1 MAEKYKLLMDMDIG
15 DDIDD
20 AIALYAAMERG
31 FDLIGVTTVFRNT
44 ADRAKMVKKLFTLYG
59 HGYENTPVYAGYG
72 VPTAE
77 KPKNYGHVIH
87 YTPDVETYIPDSVNP
102 DDAADFIINACRTY
116 REELCVIAIGPF
128 TNLARVIEK
137 DPGALNLCGKVCIMG
152 GAYYKQY
159 ADWNVMCDVE
169 AADLMF
175 RNLDNLECIGAD
187 VTHLCEA
194 ESALYDALVNYT
206 GDDPARR
213 YLTEMCGLWRKDRPG
228 AKLLLHDPLVVYY
241 AEDPSLCGT
250 ESITAAVLTD
260 GFARGMT
267 VNVNAYGKK
276 WMNES
281 AYAGYPM
288 KICRAAKTVDLEE
301 FNRRI
306 SADFE

>member
-20 AIALYAAMERG
+20 AIALYCAMRQG
-31 FDLIGVTTVFRNT
+31 FDIVGVTTVFRNT
-44 ADRAKMVKKLFTLYG
+44 ADRAKMAKKLVTLSG
-59 HGYENTPVYAGYG
+59 HGDIPVYAGYG
-72 VPTAE
+72 VPLAE
-77 KPKNYGHVIH
+77 KEREYGHVIH
-87 YTPDVETYIPDSVNP
+87 YTPDTEAYAPDSVNP
-102 DDAADFIINACRTY
+102 DDAADFIIHACRTY
-116 REELCVIAIGPF
+116 GKELCIIAIGPF
-128 TNLARVIEK
+128 TNMARVIQK
-137 DPGALNLCGKVCIMG
+137 DPEALNLAGRVCIMG
-152 GAYYKQY
+152 GAYFKQY

-175 RNLDNLECIGAD
+175 RTLENLECIGAD

-194 ESALYDALVNYT
+194 EPALYDALVNYT

-213 YLTEMCGLWRKDRPG
+213 YLTEMCGLWRKDRPD

-241 AEDPSLCGT
+241 AEDPSLCGMR
-250 ESITAAVLTD
+250 EITAAVLTD

-288 KICRAAKTVDLEE
+288 KLCRAAQTVDLDG
-301 FNRRI
+301 FNQRI
-306 SADFE
+306 LGDYTI